1 VNLTRRL
8 LIYLSCFVGMI
19 GSFTLPEGSCNDRPW
34 GLFLVCV
41 VCALVTP
48 FSSPYRPKVTV
59 YVWDKTSPPSV
70 AYDVEIE
77 E

>member
-19 GSFTLPEGSCNDRPW
+19 GSFTLPVESCNDRPW

-48 FSSPYRPKVTV
+48 FSAPRRRAII

-70 AYDVEIE
+70 AYDVEVE